1 MKNTS
6 DHKFSEIDSF
16 EDFRYETERLVFR
29 SKLIEAKLHLA
40 FEDITKV
47 FSFSSLLF
55 SMAKK
60 FVLPRISDLLG
71 FLLKKVDNEAG
82 PQPGN
87 AGD

>member
-1 MKNTS
+1 MKSNS
-6 DHKFSEIDSF
+6 NHKFSEIDSF

-40 FEDITKV
+40 IVDISKV
-47 FSFSSLLF
+47 FSFSNLLF

-60 FVLPRISDLLG
+60 FILPRISDLLG
-71 FLLKKVDNEAG
+71 FFLKKVDSESG